1 MLPLLCVQLHYD
13 GLEKFFSR
21 DNIDCV
27 VVILHKNL
35 LQRTACNLQT
45 SDNKNRPTLLLCK
58 LHLFRVIFVFLFP
71 FLIQKMTFCCKLL
84 SVKRLALQFLKQI
97 PVLVFDKHFK
107 WARDKT
113 QKHNAIPNKTK
124 NEKPP
129 KWISRSQ
136 QSHRLQANVTQ
147 SVSVVLEQPESTK
160 SRTTRNFLVCLE
172 QQSSLSVIIL
182 PLCSNKKLSKLI
194 FNIVQAITTIFVHF
208 LVFPL

>member
-1 MLPLLCVQLHYD
+1 MANKMTLLNVVVALCSSTYD

-97 PVLVFDKHFK
+97 LVFNKHFK

-113 QKHNAIPNKTK
+113 YKHHAIPVKVQKTK
-124 NEKPP
+124 
-129 KWISRSQ
+129 
-136 QSHRLQANVTQ
+136 SHQNGSAVVSKVIDQANVTQ

-172 QQSSLSVIIL
+172 QQPSLSVIIL
-182 PLCSNKKLSKLI
+182 PLCSNKKLSTLI
-194 FNIVQAITTIFVHF
+194 FNIVQAIFS
-208 LVFPL
+208 FPL

>member
-1 MLPLLCVQLHYD
+1 MANKMTLLNVVVALCSSTYD

-21 DNIDCV
+21 ENTDFLV
-27 VVILHKNL
+27 AILHKSL

-136 QSHRLQANVTQ
+136 QSHRLG
-147 SVSVVLEQPESTK
+147 
-160 SRTTRNFLVCLE
+160 
-172 QQSSLSVIIL
+172 
-182 PLCSNKKLSKLI
+182 
-194 FNIVQAITTIFVHF
+194 
-208 LVFPL
+208 